1 MAPVSSSLA
10 LPKGVRVLGQAPLPT
25 SGKSWFQLWS
35 RSRWSWRRATDLS
48 TSRHN
53 RIPML
58 WHLCHHRWHFPK
70 GFASWAKLLGM
81 VKFPPYDGSP
91 PTHKHTPT
99 RTRNNTPRDDKAI
112 RHKTITQGSKDQRAP
127 LYIQRTPFIYES
139 PLYIQRA
146 PFIYQRAP
154 MYIQRAPLYIREP
167 PVYTE
172 SPPLY
177 TESPLYMQRG
187 LPVYQGAPCIYR
199 EPPTQV
205 CMKHA
210 CKHAC
215 RHLPSTSPAPR
226 EHMSSK
232 SEVAKTLI
240 LGGPWAQMPLGR
252 SRFRTAATQLRARA
266 LERGWGEVDLSPS
279 CSILVH

>member
-1 MAPVSSSLA
+1 MLVDLPLRALA
-10 LPKGVRVLGQAPLPT
+10 HT

-91 PTHKHTPT
+91 HTQKHTPT
-99 RTRNNTPRDDKAI
+99 RTRNNTPQDKTRQYDI
-112 RHKTITQGSKDQRAP
+112 RPSLKAAKTREP
-127 LYIQRTPFIYES
+127 PFIYREP
-139 PLYIQRA
+139 PLYTRA
-146 PFIYQRAP
+146 PFIYREP
-154 MYIQRAPLYIREP
+154 PLYIREP

-177 TESPLYMQRG
+177 KR
-187 LPVYQGAPCIYR
+187 APCIYR
-199 EPPTQV
+199 EPPFIYREPPLYAKGAPCISGRPMYIQR
-205 CMKHA
+205 A
-210 CKHAC
+210 P
-215 RHLPSTSPAPR
+215 LP
-226 EHMSSK
+226 
-232 SEVAKTLI
+232 
-240 LGGPWAQMPLGR
+240 R
-252 SRFRTAATQLRARA
+252 SA
-266 LERGWGEVDLSPS
+266 
-279 CSILVH
+279 